1 MGTRTRPE
9 LSEKNPYWLERHR
22 YYELKHFCMQ
32 YPIWM
37 RAYKELDGYGQKS
50 VYIIR
55 AVTEKFGS
63 DPTMACADAL
73 TYYANRLGMVD
84 RAAYEAA
91 SDLAGYIVKGVT
103 EGLSYDVLKVRYG
116 IPCCKQVYYDAYR
129 RFFWLLDRARK

>member
-1 MGTRTRPE
+1 MGTRMRPE
-9 LSEKNPYWLERHR
+9 LSDKNPYWLERHR

-37 RAYKELDGYGQKS
+37 RAYKELDGYGDKS
-50 VYIIR
+50 AYIIK
-55 AVTEKFGS
+55 AVTNRFNS

-84 RAAYEAA
+84 RAVYDAA
-91 SDLAGYIVKGVT
+91 DNLAGYIVKGVT
-103 EGLSYDVLKVRYG
+103 EGLSYDILKVRYG